1 MAGPKEMVKPRG
13 ADASPD
19 PLAVALGN
27 HQAGRFAEAEV
38 GYQRLVEV
46 CPDHADAW
54 HLWGVLAAQQKQF
67 KSAVERIQRA
77 LDLRPHEPLF
87 LGNLGNAFL
96 DEGQL
101 GRAITCYQEAL
112 QLRPDEAEIR
122 KRLARACEL
131 QLDLGIGYQRAGQLA
146 DAEAC
151 YQDVLRGQPE
161 RADAW
166 HLMAVIA
173 SERGQYD
180 TAIERMGRAIE
191 LAPNSATF
199 YISLGNVHAQRR
211 RFAEAVTA
219 YRKALELRP
228 IDSMVHGHLAL
239 AQRALGQLPGAIA
252 SLRQAIALDP
262 GNVEA
267 HMRLAD
273 ALREMGNHGEAIT
286 AAQQAVE
293 LDPSDARVYGQLG
306 VVLRGVG
313 RTTEAI
319 QACRRSLEL
328 APGTAGTHNNLA
340 MLFKDQARIHEAL
353 ACYQQALQLDPSKAS
368 VHSNLLFNLHYAEPY
383 DAPAIYAAHRQWA
396 QRHSASAAV
405 LARSVV
411 GDKNPDKRL
420 RIGYVSADLR
430 SHSVAFFLESIL
442 AARNQREFEVLCYS
456 NSVAADTTTARLRA
470 LVDGW
475 RDIAGLDDEQA
486 AGVIRSDAIDILV
499 DLAGHTKDNRLPLFT
514 RKPAPIQITYLGYPD
529 TTGIEA
535 IDYRLTD
542 EWADPPGQTEHLHS
556 ERLVRLPDGFL
567 CYQPPSSCPP
577 VGPLP
582 LLQSGRVTFGSFNNL
597 AKVSP
602 TVIGYWAAI
611 LAAVPG
617 SRLLL
622 KSKALADSGTRKYI
636 HQQFCAHGIE
646 AGRVE
651 LVGWTPARVD
661 HMALYSEVDIAL
673 DTFPY
678 HGATT
683 TCEALWMGVPVVTLA
698 GPVHVSRVGVSLL
711 HAAGLAELI
720 AESPQEYA
728 RKAAELVAD
737 TGRLAALRG
746 DLRERLRASR
756 LTDAQRITASIEVA
770 YRDMWRRFCAATA
783 PISADTRAVSLNVS
797 GKTARDD

>member
-1 MAGPKEMVKPRG
+1 
-13 ADASPD
+13 
-19 PLAVALGN
+19 
-27 HQAGRFAEAEV
+27 
-38 GYQRLVEV
+38 
-46 CPDHADAW
+46 
-54 HLWGVLAAQQKQF
+54 
-67 KSAVERIQRA
+67 
-77 LDLRPHEPLF
+77 
-87 LGNLGNAFL
+87 
-96 DEGQL
+96 
-101 GRAITCYQEAL
+101 
-112 QLRPDEAEIR
+112 
-122 KRLARACEL
+122 
-131 QLDLGIGYQRAGQLA
+131 
-146 DAEAC
+146 
-151 YQDVLRGQPE
+151 
-161 RADAW
+161 
-166 HLMAVIA
+166 
-173 SERGQYD
+173 
-180 TAIERMGRAIE
+180 
-191 LAPNSATF
+191 
-199 YISLGNVHAQRR
+199 
-211 RFAEAVTA
+211 
-219 YRKALELRP
+219 
-228 IDSMVHGHLAL
+228 
-239 AQRALGQLPGAIA
+239 
-252 SLRQAIALDP
+252 
-262 GNVEA
+262 
-267 HMRLAD
+267 
-273 ALREMGNHGEAIT
+273 
-286 AAQQAVE
+286 
-293 LDPSDARVYGQLG
+293 
-306 VVLRGVG
+306 
-313 RTTEAI
+313 
-319 QACRRSLEL
+319 
-328 APGTAGTHNNLA
+328 
-340 MLFKDQARIHEAL
+340 
-353 ACYQQALQLDPSKAS
+353 
-368 VHSNLLFNLHYAEPY
+368 
-383 DAPAIYAAHRQWA
+383 
-396 QRHSASAAV
+396 
-405 LARSVV
+405 V

-486 AGVIRSDAIDILV
+486 AALIRSDAIDILV
-499 DLAGHTKDNRLPLFT
+499 DLAGHTKANRLPLFT

-556 ERLVRLPDGFL
+556 EQLVRLPDGFL

-582 LLQSGRVTFGSFNNL
+582 LLLSGRVTFGSFNNL

-661 HMALYSEVDIAL
+661 HMALYSEVDVAL

-783 PISADTRAVSLNVS
+783 PISADTRGFPECQREDGA
-797 GKTARDD
+797 